1 MKAELGNQIKAAKH
15 LALFIV
21 SSFFLLPSSF
31 GRQATVYGYL
41 AVPTNVAPAGTQV
54 QFTLQRTMDLYPTFL
69 YRQAFT
75 IPVTSNGYFVASNVL
90 SGYYNV
96 TVGPSIDTV
105 TIAVPNTTNA
115 YNFLNLLDPTN
126 VLTTVPSSFFL
137 ETNVIVENVSGPES
151 GLAASVSGSI
161 LTLTSTNVAA
171 GGGSATNATLL
182 NQVPGPL
189 NLTFVNE
196 TGLSN
201 GVGYVISGTNFTVY
215 ITNGAVT
222 IPVLLAAQGTA
233 ISNWASAAFATLN
246 ELALQ
251 GTASTNWFAS
261 INMAN
266 LMGTAITNW
275 ANATFSTGGSSG
287 VSSFGGQTG
296 AITIDTAQLSMAGGE
311 LFASPMGTAMT
322 NFGNLLG
329 QACSNGYNLLGTA
342 VTNWGNAAFQPLNSI
357 LTTLSGNAPFDT
369 ILGNPTGSASAPV
382 YTGNPVV
389 TNLTTLNS
397 VSNAGNLTN
406 VQTVFTAGIT
416 ISNAAG
422 LTNVGQTGST
432 VAYWTGSPP
441 HLASGGTYSGGTL
454 GTVTS
459 VGAAADSAGVVSW
472 SGSPIT
478 TSGTLTPTFS
488 KISSSQF
495 GVGEVDNLTITA
507 SSGVIAASQMGTAIT
522 NLANT
527 LGTAVTNGFNL
538 LGTAVTNFANT
549 LGQAI
554 TNAASTQ
561 SSLFLWDTNMNVSCV
576 TNQIQTN
583 GFHGTTANNY
593 TNWWLNVGTNHTY
606 RSSLQTNNSAYCLT
620 NLQGLVAGQDNW
632 VDLYLQN
639 TNSAAN
645 ITLWWATGVTAP
657 VTGYLP
663 ILNGFTNGL
672 LITNSQGWYHLHGDI
687 YGTNYMSN
695 ATWEVSWPSL

>member
-1 MKAELGNQIKAAKH
+1 MKVELRKQIKAAKH
-15 LALFIV
+15 LVLVIV
-21 SSFFLLPSSF
+21 SSFILLPSCF
-31 GRQATVYGYL
+31 GRQATIYGYL
-41 AVPTNVAPAGTQV
+41 SIATNAAPAGTQV
-54 QFTLQRTMDLYPTFL
+54 LFTLQRTMDLYPIFL

-75 IPVTSNGYFVASNVL
+75 IPVTTNGYFVASNVL
-90 SGYYNV
+90 SGYYNI

-137 ETNVIVENVSGPES
+137 ETNVMVENISGPES

-161 LTLTSTNVAA
+161 LTLTSTNVLA

-196 TGLSN
+196 SGLSN
-201 GVGYVISGTNFTVY
+201 GVAYAISGTNFTVY
-215 ITNGAVT
+215 ITNGSAT
-222 IPVLLAAQGTA
+222 TPGLLAAQGTA
-233 ISNWASAAFATLN
+233 ISNWANVAFATVSALN
-246 ELALQ
+246 NTGAVITNGYNLLGAAL
-251 GTASTNWFAS
+251 TNWATTTFAT
-261 INMAN
+261 ITGMNNMGA
-266 LMGTAITNW
+266 AISNW

-296 AITIDTAQLSMAGGE
+296 AITIDTAQLAMTGSE
-311 LFASPMGTAMT
+311 LFASPMGTAIT
-322 NFGNLLG
+322 NFANLLG

-342 VTNWGNAAFQPLNSI
+342 MTNWGNATFQPLNAI
-357 LTTLSGNAPFDT
+357 LTTLSGSAAYDT
-369 ILGNPTGSASAPV
+369 VLGNPTGSAAAPT
-382 YTGNPVV
+382 YTGNPVI
-389 TNLTTLNS
+389 TNLTSLNS
-397 VSNAGNLTN
+397 ISNAGNLTN
-406 VQTVFTAGIT
+406 VQTVFAAGIT
-416 ISNAAG
+416 ISNATG
-422 LTNVGQTGST
+422 LTNVGQTTST
-432 VAYWTGSPP
+432 VAFWTGSPP
-441 HLASGGTYSGGTL
+441 HLASGASYSGATL

-459 VGAAADSAGVVSW
+459 AAAAADSAGVVSW
-472 SGSPIT
+472 SGTPIT

-488 KISSSQF
+488 KMSSSQF

-507 SSGVIAASQMGTAIT
+507 SSGVIAASQMGAAI
-522 NLANT
+522 
-527 LGTAVTNGFNL
+527 
-538 LGTAVTNFANT
+538 TNFANT

-554 TNAASTQ
+554 TNAAGSQ
-561 SSLFLWDTNMNVSCV
+561 ASLFLWDTNINVSCV

-606 RSSLQTNNSAYCLT
+606 RASLQTNNAAYCLT
-620 NLQGLVAGQDNW
+620 NIQGLIAGQDNW

-645 ITLWWATGVTAP
+645 ITLWWAQGTGAP
-657 VTGYLP
+657 PTGYIS
-663 ILNGFTNGL
+663 ILNGSGFTNGL

-687 YGTNYMSN
+687 YGTNYMTN
-695 ATWEVSWPSL
+695 ATWEVSWPNL